1 MHVSSQADGEQLD
14 AISQEDLGLD
24 TYSHSVKADWYGCYL
39 GADLLISVLKKDFF
53 VILTLSFFVLQIIIP
68 VRILNAKRELLL
80 HVILCRKSMS
90 SNLDYALSY

>member
-53 VILTLSFFVLQIIIP
+53 VILTLSFFVLQIII
-68 VRILNAKRELLL
+68 LNAKRELLL

-90 SNLDYALSY
+90 SNLDYAFSY